1 MDATAIVIIVVST
14 ALAIIFKLVLFK
26 KIRNWMDQDLIKGL
40 AGDDNDKLQFLQD
53 KLERLKSD
61 RVPRKLYQEHLT
73 NDANEFEQSR

>member
-26 KIRNWMDQDLIKGL
+26 KIRNWMDQDLINGL
-40 AGDDNDKLQFLQD
+40 AGDDSDKLQFLQD
-53 KLERLKSD
+53 KLKRLKSD
-61 RVPRKLYQEHLT
+61 GVPRKLYQEHLT